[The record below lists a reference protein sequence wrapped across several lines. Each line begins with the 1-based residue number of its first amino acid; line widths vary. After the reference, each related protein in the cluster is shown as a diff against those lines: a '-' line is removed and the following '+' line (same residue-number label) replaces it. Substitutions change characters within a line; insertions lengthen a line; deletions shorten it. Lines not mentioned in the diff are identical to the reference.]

1 MAYPTTTYKESGVD
15 IDAADL
21 FIQRIKP
28 LVKKTERP
36 GVLGGIGHFA
46 GLFVPDLKKYNN
58 PVLCASTDGVG
69 TKLKVAI
76 EMKSLKGLGQDL
88 VAMNANDILCLG
100 ADPLFFLDYYATG
113 HLDPDEAVQV
123 VQGMTEACRTIG
135 CSVLGGETAEMPSV
149 YQKGDFDLAG
159 FIVGIVN
166 RGGIIDGS
174 RITPGDELI
183 GLASS
188 GPHSNGFS
196 LIRKIIADRKL
207 SLKKTYPPLTRP
219 LGDVLLEPT
228 RLYGPLLESFKNEF
242 ALKGIVHITGGGL
255 ENIVRILPHGCQVIV
270 ERKAWP
276 TQPIFDLLKEW
287 GNLADQEME
296 RVLNLGI
303 GLVMIV
309 SPADVDPIL
318 LKLRGQGEKAWRIG
332 RIASRPSNESALKVH
347 R

>member
-1 MAYPTTTYKESGVD
+1 
-15 IDAADL
+15 
-21 FIQRIKP
+21 
-28 LVKKTERP
+28 
-36 GVLGGIGHFA
+36 
-46 GLFVPDLKKYNN
+46 
-58 PVLCASTDGVG
+58 VLCASTDGVG

-242 ALKGIVHITGGGL
+242 ALKGIVH
-255 ENIVRILPHGCQVIV
+255 
-270 ERKAWP
+270 
-276 TQPIFDLLKEW
+276 
-287 GNLADQEME
+287 QEME